1 MILTE
6 NSLPFLFANI
16 KQKGIKRM
24 TPEERI
30 LKSEQRIRAEKQ
42 KIAEAKKE
50 ANQIRRDAENH
61 QKYIMGG
68 LVAKYL
74 REDMKLDYLDFS
86 EEELTRIIACAMKQ
100 NDTKNMVNRVLSER
114 KSATTENAKNEGAGD
129 DKGNGEN

>member
-1 MILTE
+1 MNLTE

-74 REDMKLDYLDFS
+74 KEEMKQDYMDFS

-100 NDTKNMVNRVLSER
+100 NDTKNMVNKVLYER
-114 KSATTENAKNEGAGD
+114 KHATTENAKNEGAGD

>member
-74 REDMKLDYLDFS
+74 KEEMKQDYMDFS

-100 NDTKNMVNRVLSER
+100 NDTKNMVNKVLSER
-114 KSATTENAKNEGAGD
+114 KGATTENAKNESAGD

>member
-1 MILTE
+1 
-6 NSLPFLFANI
+6 
-16 KQKGIKRM
+16 M

-30 LKSEQRIRAEKQ
+30 QKSEQIIRAEKK

-50 ANQIRRDAENH
+50 ANQIRRDEENH

-74 REDMKLDYLDFS
+74 REDMKQDYMEFS

-100 NDTKNMVNRVLSER
+100 NDTKNMVNRVVAER
-114 KSATTENAKNEGAGD
+114 NRATTENAKNEGAGD
-129 DKGNGEN
+129 GKGNGEN

>member
-1 MILTE
+1 
-6 NSLPFLFANI
+6 
-16 KQKGIKRM
+16 M

-30 LKSEQRIRAEKQ
+30 QKSEQIIRAEKK

-61 QKYIMGG
+61 KKYIMGG

-74 REDMKLDYLDFS
+74 KEEMKQDYMNFS
-86 EEELTRIIACAMKQ
+86 EEELTRIIACTMKQ

-114 KSATTENAKNEGAGD
+114 KSDTTEKAKNEGAED